1 MHNVSFE
8 ETRKHVPLDALGAIH
23 VYRLHTEFSQFVM
36 EVVENIREMGL
47 QRIVILV
54 QKGVEASVIDDA
66 TQRIAELLE
75 GACRDAETP
84 SPVRENRK
92 IALECFH
99 GLTRT
104 ELRRLKRNWKKRGI
118 DGNATASRLAVR
130 TKTTRPSRV

>member
-23 VYRLHTEFSQFVM
+23 VYRCHTEFSQFVM
-36 EVVENIREMGL
+36 DVVENIREMGL

-54 QKGVEASVIDDA
+54 QKGVEKSVIDDA

-75 GACRDAETP
+75 GACRDAAT
-84 SPVRENRK
+84 SPVRENKK

-104 ELRRLKRNWKKRGI
+104 ELRRLKRDWKKRR
-118 DGNATASRLAVR
+118 N
-130 TKTTRPSRV
+130 